1 MLSNRPAPAGPAAP
15 GIAAEPQVPR
25 AWQAVVVFLALAAV
39 LYLVMGLV
47 APRLPEAPGPHLAP
61 PFTGHA
67 WLKGWAQWD
76 SGWYERIATDGY
88 SWVRGQ
94 QTTVA
99 FFPAYPLV
107 VRGVAAA
114 GADPYVAGIAV
125 TLAAGAAVAALF
137 LTWLRDR
144 LRPPAAWTALVA
156 FLVFPYAFYLYGVV
170 YADALFVAAVLG
182 AFLLLEA
189 DRPVLAG
196 LAGAV
201 ATAARPVGVVLVV
214 ALVIRALERRGA
226 LRPEGGGLVD
236 RRRLRPAA
244 LVDWR
249 RARPADAGVL
259 LSVAGLAAWCA
270 YLWARFGDPFAFATA
285 QAAWHQGAGP
295 STWLKVQFFR
305 DVADLRSPRAWVLF
319 MAHPALTLAAAALV
333 PRVFRRFGAGYGVYV
348 ALLVGLSAL
357 STKNFFGMAR
367 YLLAAFPCFA
377 VLGEL
382 LAGRAALRR
391 IALPAS
397 GLGLVALTA
406 VFGTGYYLS

>member
-1 MLSNRPAPAGPAAP
+1 
-15 GIAAEPQVPR
+15 
-25 AWQAVVVFLALAAV
+25 
-39 LYLVMGLV
+39 
-47 APRLPEAPGPHLAP
+47 
-61 PFTGHA
+61 
-67 WLKGWAQWD
+67 
-76 SGWYERIATDGY
+76 
-88 SWVRGQ
+88 
-94 QTTVA
+94 
-99 FFPAYPLV
+99 
-107 VRGVAAA
+107 
-114 GADPYVAGIAV
+114 
-125 TLAAGAAVAALF
+125 
-137 LTWLRDR
+137 
-144 LRPPAAWTALVA
+144 
-156 FLVFPYAFYLYGVV
+156 
-170 YADALFVAAVLG
+170 
-182 AFLLLEA
+182 
-189 DRPVLAG
+189 
-196 LAGAV
+196 V